1 MDKLELCQAAQGLES
16 AILPFW
22 PERATVSEW
31 RTAFSK
37 RAFLTSFTRQELC
50 DYIDFLVAVI
60 FGPEPE
66 PKPPSTAF
74 TAGWTYYPG
83 EK

>member
-1 MDKLELCQAAQGLES
+1 MDLLSIADQLEGIVSPGWLDDGPLEEWCD
-16 AILPFW
+16 AFGG
-22 PERATVSEW
+22 ATAPVDM
-31 RTAFSK
+31 A
-37 RAFLTSFTRQELC
+37 RQNLV

-74 TAGWTYYPG
+74 TAGWNYYPG